1 MYDKGFL
8 YSDESKFSLENIA
21 GQNENVIDE
30 EVSYDDID
38 MSSFKIKDS
47 LNKDIWSANGI
58 KPRIRWRL
66 LQIAEDFWDSVEIK
80 FTEPID
86 VIITGS
92 IANYNWSS
100 FSDIDLHL
108 VVDFTKIDERKDFIK
123 SFMDAK
129 KNIWNDMHDELT
141 LAGFNVE
148 LYVQDLSD
156 TIDATGIYSL
166 YKNKWLR
173 KPSRSVF
180 LTKDVDDDDV
190 RKMAANLINSI
201 DELEDQYLSEMDVDD
216 LQNVSARVNELYDKI
231 RDIRKKYLDKDGE
244 FSLGDKV
251 YKVLRRSGYL
261 EKLIDLKAKTYD
273 KMMSLEVF
281 IAFLDI
287 YC

>member
-38 MSSFKIKDS
+38 MSSFKIKDT

-58 KPRIRWRL
+58 RPRIRWRL

-273 KMMSLEVF
+273 KMMSL
-281 IAFLDI
+281 
-287 YC
+287 

>member
-1 MYDKGFL
+1 MLEALRRMYDKGFL

-216 LQNVSARVNELYDKI
+216 LQNVSVRVNELYDKI

-273 KMMSLEVF
+273 KMMSL
-281 IAFLDI
+281 
-287 YC
+287 

>member
-129 KNIWNDMHDELT
+129 KNIWNDMHDELNI
-141 LAGFNVE
+141 AGFNVE

-216 LQNVSARVNELYDKI
+216 LQNISERVNELYDKI

-273 KMMSLEVF
+273 KMMSL
-281 IAFLDI
+281 
-287 YC
+287 

>member
-216 LQNVSARVNELYDKI
+216 LQNVSVRVNELYDKI
-231 RDIRKKYLDKDGE
+231 RDIRKRYLDKDGE

-273 KMMSLEVF
+273 KMMSL
-281 IAFLDI
+281 
-287 YC
+287 

>member
-1 MYDKGFL
+1 MYDKCFL

-216 LQNVSARVNELYDKI
+216 LQNVSVRVNELYDNI

-273 KMMSLEVF
+273 KMMSL
-281 IAFLDI
+281 
-287 YC
+287 

>member
-1 MYDKGFL
+1 MLEALKRMYDKGFL

-129 KNIWNDMHDELT
+129 KNIWNDMQDELT

-216 LQNVSARVNELYDKI
+216 LQNVSVRVNELYDKI

-273 KMMSLEVF
+273 NMMSL
-281 IAFLDI
+281 
-287 YC
+287 

>member
-1 MYDKGFL
+1 MLEALKRMYDKGFL
-8 YSDESKFSLENIA
+8 YSDESKFSLENIVE
-21 GQNENVIDE
+21 QNENVIDE
-30 EVSYDDID
+30 DVSYDDID

-141 LAGFNVE
+141 IAGFNVE

-216 LQNVSARVNELYDKI
+216 LQNISERVNELYDKI

-273 KMMSLEVF
+273 KMMSL
-281 IAFLDI
+281 
-287 YC
+287 

>member
-216 LQNVSARVNELYDKI
+216 LQNISVRVNELYDKI

-273 KMMSLEVF
+273 KMMSL
-281 IAFLDI
+281 
-287 YC
+287 

>member
-273 KMMSLEVF
+273 KMMSL
-281 IAFLDI
+281 
-287 YC
+287 

>member
-129 KNIWNDMHDELT
+129 KNIWNDMHDGLT

-216 LQNVSARVNELYDKI
+216 LQNVSVRVNELYDKI

-273 KMMSLEVF
+273 KMMSL
-281 IAFLDI
+281 
-287 YC
+287 

>member
-1 MYDKGFL
+1 MLEALRRMYDKGFL
-8 YSDESKFSLENIA
+8 YSDESKFSLESID

-38 MSSFKIKDS
+38 MSSFKIKDT

-58 KPRIRWRL
+58 RPRIRWRL

-216 LQNVSARVNELYDKI
+216 LQNVSVRVNELYDRI

-273 KMMSLEVF
+273 KMMSL
-281 IAFLDI
+281 
-287 YC
+287 

>member
-1 MYDKGFL
+1 MLEALRRMYDKGFL

-216 LQNVSARVNELYDKI
+216 LQNVSVRVNELYDRI

-273 KMMSLEVF
+273 KMMSL
-281 IAFLDI
+281 
-287 YC
+287 

>member
-201 DELEDQYLSEMDVDD
+201 DELEEQYLSEMDVDD
-216 LQNVSARVNELYDKI
+216 LQNVSVRVNELYDKI

-273 KMMSLEVF
+273 KMMSL
-281 IAFLDI
+281 
-287 YC
+287 

>member
-216 LQNVSARVNELYDKI
+216 LQNVSVRVNELYDKI
-231 RDIRKKYLDKDGE
+231 RDVRKKYLDKDGE

-273 KMMSLEVF
+273 KMMSL
-281 IAFLDI
+281 
-287 YC
+287 

>member
-38 MSSFKIKDS
+38 MSSFKIKDT

-58 KPRIRWRL
+58 RPRIRWRL

-216 LQNVSARVNELYDKI
+216 LQNVSVRVNELYDKI

-273 KMMSLEVF
+273 KMMSL
-281 IAFLDI
+281 
-287 YC
+287 

>member
-58 KPRIRWRL
+58 RPRIRWRL

-216 LQNVSARVNELYDKI
+216 LQNISVRVNELYDKI

-273 KMMSLEVF
+273 KMMSL
-281 IAFLDI
+281 
-287 YC
+287 

>member
-1 MYDKGFL
+1 MLEALKRMYDKGFL

-216 LQNVSARVNELYDKI
+216 LQNVSVRVNELYDKI
-231 RDIRKKYLDKDGE
+231 RDIRKKYLDKYGE

-273 KMMSLEVF
+273 KMMSL
-281 IAFLDI
+281 
-287 YC
+287 

>member
-216 LQNVSARVNELYDKI
+216 LQNVSVRVNELYDRI

-273 KMMSLEVF
+273 KMMSL
-281 IAFLDI
+281 
-287 YC
+287 

>member
-8 YSDESKFSLENIA
+8 YSDESNFSLENIA

-201 DELEDQYLSEMDVDD
+201 DELEDQYLSEMGVDD
-216 LQNVSARVNELYDKI
+216 LQNISVRVNELYDKI

-251 YKVLRRSGYL
+251 YKVLRRSGYI

-273 KMMSLEVF
+273 KMMSL
-281 IAFLDI
+281 
-287 YC
+287 

>member
-8 YSDESKFSLENIA
+8 YSDESKFSLENIVE
-21 GQNENVIDE
+21 QNENVIDE
-30 EVSYDDID
+30 DVSYDDID

-141 LAGFNVE
+141 IAGFNVE

-216 LQNVSARVNELYDKI
+216 LQNISERVNELYDKI

-273 KMMSLEVF
+273 KMMSL
-281 IAFLDI
+281 
-287 YC
+287 

>member
-8 YSDESKFSLENIA
+8 YSDESKFSLENVA

-216 LQNVSARVNELYDKI
+216 LQNVSVRVNELYDKI

-273 KMMSLEVF
+273 KMMSL
-281 IAFLDI
+281 
-287 YC
+287 

>member
-1 MYDKGFL
+1 MLEALNRMYDKGFL
-8 YSDESKFSLENIA
+8 YSDESKFSLESID

-38 MSSFKIKDS
+38 MSSFKIKDT

-58 KPRIRWRL
+58 RPRIRWRL

-216 LQNVSARVNELYDKI
+216 LQNISVRVNELYDKI

-273 KMMSLEVF
+273 KMMSL
-281 IAFLDI
+281 
-287 YC
+287 

>member
-1 MYDKGFL
+1 MLEALKRMYDKGFL
-8 YSDESKFSLENIA
+8 YSDESKFSLESID

-38 MSSFKIKDS
+38 MSSFKIKDT

-58 KPRIRWRL
+58 RPRIRWRL

-216 LQNVSARVNELYDKI
+216 LQNISVRVNELYDKI

-273 KMMSLEVF
+273 KMMSL
-281 IAFLDI
+281 
-287 YC
+287 

>member
-8 YSDESKFSLENIA
+8 YSDESKFSLESID
-21 GQNENVIDE
+21 GQNGNVIDE

-38 MSSFKIKDS
+38 MSSFKIKDT

-58 KPRIRWRL
+58 RPRIRWRL

-216 LQNVSARVNELYDKI
+216 LQNISVRVNELYDKI

-273 KMMSLEVF
+273 KMMSL
-281 IAFLDI
+281 
-287 YC
+287 

>member
-201 DELEDQYLSEMDVDD
+201 DELEDKYLSEMDVDD
-216 LQNVSARVNELYDKI
+216 LQNVSVRVNELYDKI

-273 KMMSLEVF
+273 KMMSL
-281 IAFLDI
+281 
-287 YC
+287 

>member
-38 MSSFKIKDS
+38 MSSFKIKDT

-58 KPRIRWRL
+58 RPRIRWRL

-216 LQNVSARVNELYDKI
+216 LQNISVRVNELYDKI

-273 KMMSLEVF
+273 KMMSL
-281 IAFLDI
+281 
-287 YC
+287 

>member
-1 MYDKGFL
+1 MLEALKRMYDKGFL

-216 LQNVSARVNELYDKI
+216 LQNVSVRVNELYDKI

-273 KMMSLEVF
+273 KMMSL
-281 IAFLDI
+281 
-287 YC
+287 

>member
-201 DELEDQYLSEMDVDD
+201 DELEDQYLSDMDVDD
-216 LQNVSARVNELYDKI
+216 LQNVSVRVNELYDKI

-273 KMMSLEVF
+273 KMMSL
-281 IAFLDI
+281 
-287 YC
+287 

>member
-8 YSDESKFSLENIA
+8 YSDESKFSLENVA

-201 DELEDQYLSEMDVDD
+201 DELEGQYLSEMDVDD
-216 LQNVSARVNELYDKI
+216 LQNVSVRVNELYDKI

-273 KMMSLEVF
+273 KMMSL
-281 IAFLDI
+281 
-287 YC
+287 

>member
-1 MYDKGFL
+1 MLEALRRMYDKGFL
-8 YSDESKFSLENIA
+8 YSDESKFSLENIVE
-21 GQNENVIDE
+21 QNENVIDE
-30 EVSYDDID
+30 DVSYDDID

-216 LQNVSARVNELYDKI
+216 LQNVSVRVNELYDKI

-273 KMMSLEVF
+273 KMMSL
-281 IAFLDI
+281 
-287 YC
+287 

>member
-1 MYDKGFL
+1 MLEALNRMYDKGFL

-216 LQNVSARVNELYDKI
+216 LQNISVRVNELYDKI
-231 RDIRKKYLDKDGE
+231 RDIRKRYLDKDGE

-273 KMMSLEVF
+273 KMMSL
-281 IAFLDI
+281 
-287 YC
+287 

>member
-201 DELEDQYLSEMDVDD
+201 DELEGQYLSEMDVDD
-216 LQNVSARVNELYDKI
+216 LQNVSVRVNELYDKI

-273 KMMSLEVF
+273 KMMSL
-281 IAFLDI
+281 
-287 YC
+287 

>member
-8 YSDESKFSLENIA
+8 YSDESKFSLESID

-38 MSSFKIKDS
+38 MSSFKIKDT

-58 KPRIRWRL
+58 RPRIRWRL

-216 LQNVSARVNELYDKI
+216 LQNISVRVNELYDKI

-251 YKVLRRSGYL
+251 YKVLRRS
-261 EKLIDLKAKTYD
+261 
-273 KMMSLEVF
+273 
-281 IAFLDI
+281 
-287 YC
+287 

>member
-1 MYDKGFL
+1 MLEALKRMYDKGFL
-8 YSDESKFSLENIA
+8 YSDESKFSLENIVE
-21 GQNENVIDE
+21 QNENVIDE
-30 EVSYDDID
+30 DVSYDDID

-100 FSDIDLHL
+100 FSDIDLHII
-108 VVDFTKIDERKDFIK
+108 VDFTKIDERKDFIK

-141 LAGFNVE
+141 IAGFNVE

-216 LQNVSARVNELYDKI
+216 LQNISERVNELYDKI

-273 KMMSLEVF
+273 KMMSL
-281 IAFLDI
+281 
-287 YC
+287 

>member
-1 MYDKGFL
+1 MLEALRRMYDKGFL

-216 LQNVSARVNELYDKI
+216 LQNISVRVNELYDKI

-273 KMMSLEVF
+273 KMMSL
-281 IAFLDI
+281 
-287 YC
+287 

>member
-216 LQNVSARVNELYDKI
+216 LQNVSVRVNELYDKI

-273 KMMSLEVF
+273 KMMSL
-281 IAFLDI
+281 
-287 YC
+287 

>member
-216 LQNVSARVNELYDKI
+216 LQNISVRVNELYDKI
-231 RDIRKKYLDKDGE
+231 RDVRKKYLDKDGE

-273 KMMSLEVF
+273 KMMSL
-281 IAFLDI
+281 
-287 YC
+287 

>member
-141 LAGFNVE
+141 IAGFNVE

-216 LQNVSARVNELYDKI
+216 LQNVSVRVNELYDRI

-273 KMMSLEVF
+273 KMMSL
-281 IAFLDI
+281 
-287 YC
+287 